1 MRKII
6 FSAIVFLALVLS
18 HTACRKKSCL
28 KCELTGGV
36 SKTYPLACDNN
47 DRDLVELECLNDAME
62 QNNAGNLT
70 NCSCVEQ

>member
-1 MRKII
+1 MRQII
-6 FSAIVFLALVLS
+6 FSVLVFIALVFS
-18 HTACRKKSCL
+18 HTACRRKCL

-36 SKTYPLACDNN
+36 TKTYPLACGNK